1 MRRGAF
7 VAAVAAAAGLMIVL
21 PRRAGAFVLPPTAM
35 GSVATRPRLPVCA
48 VPGRSLGEADP
59 DAKDAAM
66 RKARERRRRA
76 QSEPRAR
83 GWYKKKHRP
92 ISKGQKRAIQR
103 TWGAFGIDLPFGCV
117 LDLDSYMLHPSG
129 EAPRPHTILNVG
141 FGKGEDLVHMS
152 GTLGDALFLGVE
164 IHRASLASALELL
177 EAVRACS
184 LAHARSWGR
193 ACVRVC
199 VCARTHTRTHAPMLQ
214 PCARWDAD
222 DACACRRQTA
232 QMCACAARM
241 LPSCSAATCRPSR
254 WTKCGFS
261 SPTLGPPLPTRSG
274 ESYARRL

>member
-48 VPGRSLGEADP
+48 VPGRSADP
-59 DAKDAAM
+59 DAAM

-193 ACVRVC
+193 GGVGVG
-199 VCARTHTRTHAPMLQ
+199 VGARTNNPPPPPVEAG
-214 PCARWDAD
+214 
-222 DACACRRQTA
+222 
-232 QMCACAARM
+232 
-241 LPSCSAATCRPSR
+241 RPR
-254 WTKCGFS
+254 GR
-261 SPTLGPPLPTRSG
+261 G
-274 ESYARRL
+274 